1 MFVKK
6 LINFQS
12 SCSCIFFLLFTST
25 SGASDMPPPAPAPDA
40 VYSTRDNLTGDW
52 GGVRT
57 DWHEAGVDI
66 GLNYTAEPAALVSG
80 GFQYDSTYLHNINA
94 ELKLDL
100 AKLISIK
107 NTTFLAKYSSR
118 DGDNLS
124 EDYVVPAY
132 AENGRYIY
140 GEYFNK
146 SQEAFGGQTTKLV
159 NFQLTT
165 QFDQFTFDYGRLVM
179 NDLFLRSD
187 LYCNFMNNAICG
199 SPKGVFTPYA
209 LNAYPDATV
218 GAHLKWQTNEMLDLK
233 LGVFDGGWTK
243 QNSDGWDWSMGRN
256 GVAVTGEVQ
265 FFFDRALTGGAQNV
279 LKFGVN
285 YHTGE
290 FKNYKT
296 GELSDDNTSLWFL
309 VDWML
314 FREQDSPSQGLALL
328 GSIVYDTDDEIAG
341 LPTSYTLGFV
351 YEGLIPGRD
360 RDKLGLMAIV
370 AEHSDYN
377 TYTHDYVAGKER
389 GTETVWE
396 LTYNFILPY
405 GIQFMPDVQYITNPN
420 GSKDFDD
427 VLVVGTKLSVTF

>member
-1 MFVKK
+1 MKNMSTYS
-6 LINFQS
+6 L
-12 SCSCIFFLLFTST
+12 SCLCIFSMLCTV
-25 SGASDMPPPAPAPDA
+25 PAEAADQSPMEPTRDA
-40 VYSTRDNLTGDW
+40 AYSTRDNLTGSW

-66 GLNYTAEPAALVSG
+66 GLNYTMEPAALVSG
-80 GFQYDSTYLHNINA
+80 GYQYDNTYLHNINA

-100 AKLISIK
+100 AKLIGIPH
-107 NTTFLAKYSSR
+107 TTFLAKYSSR

-124 EDYVVPAY
+124 EEYVVPGS
-132 AENGRYIY
+132 AENGRYVY

-165 QFDQFTFDYGRLVM
+165 QLDSFTLDYGRLVM

-187 LYCNFMNNAICG
+187 LYCNFMNNGICG

-218 GAHLKWQTNEMLDLK
+218 GAHVKWQTGDMVDLK

-243 QNSDGWDWSMGRN
+243 QNSDGWDWSMGKN
-256 GVAVTGEVQ
+256 GVAVAGEVQ
-265 FFFDRALTGGAQNV
+265 VFFDRSTGGAQKV
-279 LKFGVN
+279 LKFGAN
-285 YHTGE
+285 YHSGE
-290 FKNYKT
+290 FNNFKT
-296 GELSDDNTSLWFL
+296 GELTDDNTSLWFL

-314 FREQDSPSQGLALL
+314 YQEQENSSQGLALF
-328 GSIVYDTDDEIAG
+328 GSVVHNTDDEIAG
-341 LPTSYTLGFV
+341 LTTSYTLGVV

-360 RDKLGLMAIV
+360 RDKLGFMATV
-370 AEHSDYN
+370 AEHSEYN
-377 TYTHDYVAGKER
+377 TYTHDYVTGKER

-405 GIQFMPDVQYITNPN
+405 GFQFMPDVQYITNPN

-427 VLVVGTKLSVTF
+427 VLVVGTKFSVTF

>member
-1 MFVKK
+1 MKK
-6 LINFQS
+6 LINFLS
-12 SCSCIFFLLFTST
+12 SCSCIFFLLFTS
-25 SGASDMPPPAPAPDA
+25 SAGASDMASPAPAPDA

-57 DWHEAGVDI
+57 DWHDAGVDI

-80 GFQYDSTYLHNINA
+80 GYQYDSTYLHNINA

-124 EDYVVPAY
+124 EEYVVPGS

-187 LYCNFMNNAICG
+187 LYCNFMNNGICG

-209 LNAYPDATV
+209 LSAYPDATV
-218 GAHLKWQTNEMLDLK
+218 GAHVKWQTGEMVDLK

-265 FFFDRALTGGAQNV
+265 IYFDRGAGGGAQKV
-279 LKFGVN
+279 LKFGAN
-285 YHTGE
+285 HHTGE
-290 FKNYKT
+290 FKNFKT
-296 GELSDDNTSLWFL
+296 GELTDDNTSLWFL
-309 VDWML
+309 VDWIL
-314 FREQDSPSQGLALL
+314 FREQDSASQGLALL